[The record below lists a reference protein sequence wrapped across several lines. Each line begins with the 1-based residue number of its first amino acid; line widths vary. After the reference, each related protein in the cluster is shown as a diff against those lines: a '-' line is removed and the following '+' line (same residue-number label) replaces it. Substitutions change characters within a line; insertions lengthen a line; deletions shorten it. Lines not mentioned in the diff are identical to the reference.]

1 MTDAL
6 EPQKVDRRTMLTAGA
21 LLAGAGAANAQT
33 AAADKPPGLSL
44 AVRAVITLGPGLEQG
59 TTDGLRN
66 RFIPITGGTISGPKL
81 QGVVLD
87 GGGDW
92 QSLRPDGLTTL
103 EAKYSFKAADG
114 TVIGVINPGVRT
126 GPPAVMQRLAA
137 GERVDPSLYY
147 MRTAPR
153 FVVPTGPHR
162 WLMET
167 VFVGV
172 GKRWPDS
179 VEIEYWAVA

>member
-1 MTDAL
+1 
-6 EPQKVDRRTMLTAGA
+6 MLAAGA
-21 LLAGAGAANAQT
+21 VLAGAGAASAQP
-33 AAADKPPGLSL
+33 AGADKPPGLSL
-44 AVRAVITLGPGLEQG
+44 AFRAFITLGPVVELG

-66 RFIPITGGTISGPKL
+66 RFIPITGGRIEGAQL
-81 QGVVLD
+81 QGSVLE

-103 EAKYSFKAADG
+103 EAKYTLKAADG
-114 TVIGVINPGVRT
+114 ALISIVNPGVRT

-137 GERVDPSLYY
+137 GERVDPALYY

-167 VFVGV
+167 LFIGV

-179 VEIEYWAVA
+179 VEIEFWQVA

>member
-1 MTDAL
+1 
-6 EPQKVDRRTMLTAGA
+6 MLAAGA
-21 LLAGAGAANAQT
+21 LLAGAGAANAQSQPSPQG
-33 AAADKPPGLSL
+33 AADKPPGLSL
-44 AVRAVITLGPGLEQG
+44 AFRAFITLGPVVELG

-66 RFIPITGGTISGPKL
+66 RFIPITGGRIEGPKL
-81 QGVVLD
+81 QGAVLD

-103 EAKYSFKAADG
+103 EAKYTLKAADG
-114 TVIGVINPGVRT
+114 TLISIVNPGVRT

-137 GERVDPSLYY
+137 GERVDPALYY

-153 FVVPTGPHR
+153 FTVPAGPHR

-179 VEIEYWAVA
+179 VEIEFWAVA

>member
-1 MTDAL
+1 MTAL
-6 EPQKVDRRTMLTAGA
+6 DRRSMLAAGA
-21 LLAGAGAANAQT
+21 VLAGAGAASAQPT
-33 AAADKPPGLSL
+33 ADKPPGLSL
-44 AVRAVITLGPGLEQG
+44 AFRAFITLGPVVELG

-66 RFIPITGGTISGPKL
+66 RFIPITGGKVEGPKL

-103 EAKYSFKAADG
+103 EAKYTLKAADG
-114 TVIGVINPGVRT
+114 TLISIVNPGVRT

-137 GERVDPSLYY
+137 GERVDPALYY

-153 FVVPTGPHR
+153 FVVPAGPHR

-167 VFVGV
+167 LFVGV

-179 VEIEYWAVA
+179 VEIEFWAVA

>member
-1 MTDAL
+1 MADAL
-6 EPQKVDRRTMLTAGA
+6 DRRTMLTAGA
-21 LLAGAGAANAQT
+21 LLAGAGAANAQAQPSQQGAT
-33 AAADKPPGLSL
+33 DKPPGLSL
-44 AVRAVITLGPGLEQG
+44 AFRAFITLGPVLEQG

-66 RFIPITGGTISGPKL
+66 RFIPITGGTVEGPRL

-103 EAKYSFKAADG
+103 EAKYSLKAADG
-114 TVIGVINPGVRT
+114 AIIGVTNPGVRT
-126 GPPAVMQRLAA
+126 GPPEVMQRLAA
-137 GERVDPSLYY
+137 GERLDPSLYY

-153 FVVPTGPHR
+153 FFVPSGPHR

>member
-44 AVRAVITLGPGLEQG
+44 AFRAFITLGPVLEQG
-59 TTDGLRN
+59 TTDRLRN
-66 RFIPITGGTISGPKL
+66 RFIPITRGKVARPKL
-81 QGVVLD
+81 QGVV
-87 GGGDW
+87 
-92 QSLRPDGLTTL
+92 P
-103 EAKYSFKAADG
+103 
-114 TVIGVINPGVRT
+114 